1 MKISTAKKTIEI
13 VSIAVLRGGT
23 PVVIAIEF
31 IKGAFFSSQRKVPT
45 WSVTQSNVLEWVPRI
60 CAQFWVLQKTP
71 ILLASIK
78 RYIHRTLEFTR
89 RRLIRVICLP
99 ESSREQESYNQEQA
113 EYTRLRFGS
122 RSRSSDFFASHFTI
136 LIVSIQSTRICFGIR
151 C

>member
-13 VSIAVLRGGT
+13 VSIAVLRADT
-23 PVVIAIEF
+23 PVVIAIVL

-60 CAQFWVLQKTP
+60 CAQFWILQKTP

-78 RYIHRTLEFTR
+78 RSIHRTPEFTR
-89 RRLIRVICLP
+89 RRLIRVICLR

-113 EYTRLRFGS
+113 EYTSLRFGS
-122 RSRSSDFFASHFTI
+122 RSRPSDFFASHFTI
-136 LIVSIQSTRICFGIR
+136 LTISIQSTRVGFGIR